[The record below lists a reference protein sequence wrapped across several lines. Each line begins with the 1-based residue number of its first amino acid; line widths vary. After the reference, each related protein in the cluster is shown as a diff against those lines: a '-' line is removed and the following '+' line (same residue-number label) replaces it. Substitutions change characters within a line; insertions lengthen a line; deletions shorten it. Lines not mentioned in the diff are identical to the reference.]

1 MALVFDCCDPNGN
14 SERKGHNDGT
24 AEIKL
29 NQLKTQVGRGEPE
42 PTRKTNRQIKTFGV
56 DVLDDGGG
64 IVAGA
69 NASNGLAGV

>member
-14 SERKGHNDGT
+14 SETMELRKLT
-24 AEIKL
+24 
-29 NQLKTQVGRGEPE
+29 E
-42 PTRKTNRQIKTFGV
+42 PTENPGGKRGTGTHPETHKPNKTFGV
-56 DVLDDGGG
+56 DVLYDGGG